1 MVKGQ
6 PERDG
11 WSMEIM
17 ERVRQRRSVRTFEQ
31 RAVDQGAVRSCG
43 SSYGTVPPPFGT
55 PLRLELLSLIR
66 LIPELKNLGTYGTI
80 RGAGLY
86 LIGAV
91 KDIAGSQV
99 DLGYCLEKVVLEATA
114 LGLGS
119 CWLGGTFRRSRF
131 ARRIELADDE
141 LLPVVIPLGCPAESE
156 KLWDRLIRSG
166 SRSSRRKPWCE
177 LFFTEDGRTPLSEK
191 DAGSYRNALEA
202 VRLAPSALNRQ
213 PWRIIRTGG
222 PLSPLFERSVFSTGP
237 WGKSG
242 CSMSISVSPCLIL
255 SWRPGSKRSPASGIP
270 MPGRCPLPASSI
282 WRYGTAA
289 GNSFF

>member
-1 MVKGQ
+1 
-6 PERDG
+6 
-11 WSMEIM
+11 MEIM

-31 RAVDQGAVRSCG
+31 RAVDQGSREKLRQLLRECAAG
-43 SSYGTVPPPFGT
+43 PFGT
-55 PLRLELLSLIR
+55 PLRLELLELDPVNPR
-66 LIPELKNLGTYGTI
+66 ELKNLGTYGTI

-213 PWRIIRTGG
+213 PWRIIRDQEGRYR
-222 PLSPLFERSVFSTGP
+222 LYLKEERLFNRAL
-237 WGKSG
+237 GKIRLQHVDIG
-242 CSMSISVSPCLIL
+242 IAMSHFELAAREQAL
-255 SWRPGSKRSPASGIP
+255 
-270 MPGRCPLPASSI
+270 PGRWDPHAGAVPLAGLEHMALWDSS
-282 WRYGTAA
+282 R
-289 GNSFF
+289 

>member
-1 MVKGQ
+1 
-6 PERDG
+6 
-11 WSMEIM
+11 MEIM

-31 RAVDQGAVRSCG
+31 RAVDQGSREKLRQLLRECAAG
-43 SSYGTVPPPFGT
+43 PFGT
-55 PLRLELLSLIR
+55 PLRLELLELDPVNPR
-66 LIPELKNLGTYGTI
+66 ELKSLGTYGTI

-99 DLGYCLEKVVLEATA
+99 DLGYCLEKVVLEVTA

-131 ARRIELADDE
+131 ARRIKLADDE
-141 LLPVVIPLGCPAESE
+141 LLPVVIPLGYPAESE

-213 PWRIIRTGG
+213 PWRIIRDQEGRYR
-222 PLSPLFERSVFSTGP
+222 LYLKEERLFNRAL
-237 WGKSG
+237 GKIRLQHVDIG
-242 CSMSISVSPCLIL
+242 IAMSHFELAAREQAL
-255 SWRPGSKRSPASGIP
+255 
-270 MPGRCPLPASSI
+270 PGRWDPHAGAVPLAGLEHMALWDSS
-282 WRYGTAA
+282 R
-289 GNSFF
+289 